1 MMKARDVM
9 VAPVITVKP
18 TASVKE
24 AAEMLV
30 ENRISGLPVVDDDG
44 KLVGVVSEGDLL
56 HRVEAGTDRRRSW
69 WLQLFTGD
77 TRLASEYI
85 EAHARKVA
93 DVMSRRVITA
103 PPDTPLSD
111 IAIRMEKNAINR
123 VPIVDSGGQLVGI
136 VSRANLVQAIATAP
150 RSAEAPP
157 VSDTEIRKKL
167 MDKLKAQPWAHT
179 ELLTLTVSDG
189 VVNLWGIVTS
199 ETERKAIRV
208 AAEEMPG
215 VRAVNDHMAQ
225 RPFGAES

>member
-1 MMKARDVM
+1 
-9 VAPVITVKP
+9 
-18 TASVKE
+18 
-24 AAEMLV
+24 
-30 ENRISGLPVVDDDG
+30 
-44 KLVGVVSEGDLL
+44 VGVVSEGDLL

-85 EAHARKVA
+85 EAHGRKVA

-103 PPDTPLSD
+103 LPDTPLSD

-123 VPIVDSGGQLVGI
+123 VPIVDSDGQLVGI

-150 RSAEAPP
+150 RSAEAP

-215 VRAVNDHMAQ
+215 VQAVNDHMAQ